1 MLGVPLLYQ
10 IAEGSLM
17 VLAQL
22 DKLTEQPWIIIAG
35 VVAVI
40 AVIVL
45 LRTLLGAGKKPH
57 DPVGGLREN
66 LADYPPA
73 PGVPGSRRLRIHGVP
88 VRLRLV
94 VVAPTGKQ
102 QEDITPDEVSEL
114 LDDVHRGLAN
124 FLRSDKPRVKVWP
137 PQLSVAGF
145 APTFHRLVACP
156 DPQGKP
162 SRWVRAAGPVKA
174 GGRPI
179 LLGLALYADEPVK
192 LGLIVFEA
200 HEWADALRIER

>member
-10 IAEGSLM
+10 NVEDALM
-17 VLAQL
+17 LLAQL
-22 DKLTEQPWIIIAG
+22 DKLTEQPLVIIAAVVG
-35 VVAVI
+35 VIV
-40 AVIVL
+40 VIVL
-45 LRTLLGAGKKPH
+45 LRMLLGGGRKSH
-57 DPVGGLREN
+57 DPVGSLREN

-73 PGVPGSRRLRIHGVP
+73 PGVPGARRLRMHGVP

-102 QEDITPDEVSEL
+102 QEEITPDQVSEL

-124 FLRSDKPRVKVWP
+124 FVRSDKSRVKVWP

-145 APTFHRLVACP
+145 APTFHRLVISP
-156 DPQGKP
+156 EPQGKP

-192 LGLIVFEA
+192 LGLLVLEA